1 MRIAAQRKTIVL
13 LGVAMVAVVIAV
25 IVLTSGG
32 GVGVVPITPALL
44 QKAAQQADRTPGGG
58 YDDTCA
64 LYGAPRQIVCQGAAG
79 GSAAFL
85 VSADGQLQLVPG
97 STVSGD

>member
-1 MRIAAQRKTIVL
+1 MRFAAQRKVIVL
-13 LGVAMVAVVIAV
+13 LGLAAVALVVVV
-25 IVLTSGG
+25 IVLARGG
-32 GVGVVPITPALL
+32 GGVVPITPALL
-44 QKAAQQADRTPGGG
+44 QKAAQEADHTPGAG

-64 LYGAPRQIVCQGAAG
+64 LYGVSRQIVCQGAAG